1 MEGYFMWQFNYTL
14 PTLIL
19 QVYIGILFFYRRR
32 LPTLLSRAYSA
43 LLYSNLLTLIL
54 DYFSCLM
61 DNHWAEY
68 PAGLLTVVNLLFFLS
83 FIARIF
89 LFYRFTLVLMKQWDR
104 MSLFCIL
111 SYLLP
116 MMAMMILVITSPLNG
131 LIFSIGDH
139 GYESG
144 PLYYLINAEIFYCCI
159 MMEVSLMKGKHTAPD
174 IRRTAAHMFV
184 AALIA
189 GGMIRVLFP
198 SVLVMDMFSMF
209 ADAVILSEYLNPE
222 SITDMSTNLFNLR
235 GWRKTLEDIYRRSG
249 KKQFRIVGFVIR
261 DFNGLRDMYG
271 DQQMEE
277 GTRMIGQYLLQNFP
291 KMSSFYVEDGR
302 FILMTDQL
310 VEEEA
315 ILEDLR
321 MRFRQHWRCD
331 HADLILQI
339 GMICL
344 SRSCSFQDQ
353 ETATGFL
360 RYAFRLAAV
369 PSERRVISADSKLL
383 AKYQRTIYVRK
394 CLNQAIAENK
404 VEMYVQPIVT
414 AKDGTPEGSEALAR
428 IRDEDGRV
436 IRPDEFIPVAES
448 NGMIE
453 ELGEQMFRKACAFM
467 ASEAV
472 RSSSLCWINVNLSPL
487 QCMDASLAE
496 RYLNIYRTYD
506 LKPGSVSLEVTEQ
519 SLKDSS
525 VLHKQIV
532 LLQQAGIPFIL
543 DDFGSM
549 SSNLERL
556 KDNPFMCVKLDK
568 DMVWSYMKK
577 PDFIMP
583 HIIDACHEMEILVT
597 AEGIEDQKTAEVFR
611 KLGCDFFQGFLYAQP
626 LPEEEFLKKIIAD
639 KEAGRTQE
647 S

>member
-1 MEGYFMWQFNYTL
+1 MWQFDYTL

-19 QVYIGILFFYRRR
+19 QIYIGILFFYRRR

-43 LLYSNLLTLIL
+43 LLYSNVLTLIL
-54 DYFSCLM
+54 DYISGFM
-61 DNHWAEY
+61 DNQWEYY
-68 PAGLLTVVNLLFFLS
+68 PAGLLALVNLLFFLS

-89 LFYRFTLVLMKQWDR
+89 LFYRFTLVLTKQWDR
-104 MSLFCIL
+104 KSLFCIF
-111 SYLLP
+111 SFLLP
-116 MMAMMILVITSPLNG
+116 MLAMMILVISSPWNG

-139 GYESG
+139 GFESG
-144 PLYYLINAEIFYCCI
+144 QLYCLINAVIFYCCI

-174 IRRTAAHMFV
+174 LRRTAAHMYV
-184 AALIA
+184 ACLVA
-189 GGMIRVLFP
+189 GGVIRLISP
-198 SVLVMDMFSMF
+198 YVLVMNMFSMF
-209 ADAVILSEYLNPE
+209 ADAMILSEYLNPE
-222 SITDMSTNLFNLR
+222 SFTDRSTDLFNLR
-235 GWRKTLEDIYRRSG
+235 GWRNTLEDLYRRNG

-302 FILMTDQL
+302 FILMTDQP
-310 VEEEA
+310 VEEES

-321 MRFRQHWRCD
+321 MRFSQHWRCD
-331 HADLILQI
+331 HADLVLQI

-344 SRSCSFQDQ
+344 SRSCSFEEQ

-383 AKYQRTIYVRK
+383 ARYQRIIYVRK
-394 CLNQAIAENK
+394 CLNKAIAENA
-404 VEMYVQPIVT
+404 VEMFVQPIVT
-414 AKDGTPEGSEALAR
+414 AQDGIPEGCEALAR

-436 IRPDEFIPVAES
+436 IGPDEFIPVAES

-467 ASEAV
+467 ASDPV
-472 RSSSLCWINVNLSPL
+472 RNSSLQWINVNLSPL

-506 LKPGSVSLEVTEQ
+506 LKPGSVSLEITEQ

-525 VLHKQIV
+525 VLHKQIG
-532 LLQQAGIPFIL
+532 LLRKAGILFIL

-568 DMVWSYMKK
+568 YMVWSYMKE
-577 PDFIMP
+577 PDFILP
-583 HIIDACHEMEILVT
+583 HIIDACHEMKILVT
-597 AEGIEDQKTAEVFR
+597 AEGIEDQKTVEVFR
-611 KLGCDFFQGFLYAQP
+611 KLGCDFFQGFFFEKP
-626 LPEEEFLKKIIAD
+626 LPEEEFLKKIIAE
-639 KEAGRTQE
+639 KEADRTHA